1 MILPVSKVI
10 IAILGSAL
18 IIFFERAFPFLLFSK
33 REPPRII
40 RFIEKYIPPMVMA
53 SLVVYCLKDISF
65 STGIIGFVPYIT
77 GVIIT
82 VILHLW
88 KRNTLISIFS
98 GTAVYMIL
106 LRIL

>member
-1 MILPVSKVI
+1 MILPVSKVLV
-10 IAILGSAL
+10 AVLGSAL

-33 REPPRII
+33 KEPPRII

-53 SLVVYCLKDISF
+53 ALVVYCLKDLSF
-65 STGIIGFVPYIT
+65 SGGAVGFMPYIA

-88 KRNTLISIFS
+88 KRNSLISIFG

-106 LRIL
+106 IRIL